1 MKRWALL
8 FACGIVAGAAQAQ
21 VTRYITDQLEVTLR
35 TGQSTQHAIKRM
47 LTSGTPVEVVSSD
60 KDSGYSRIR
69 TRDGVEGWVLTRYL
83 MSEAAPRERVTQLES
98 RLTALS
104 QENRQLK
111 QDIAAL
117 TAERDT
123 VTKTH
128 AQQDEDNRRLTQ
140 ELAQI
145 RRASADVL
153 GIDAENQQLK
163 GRVASLERE
172 LLTLQEE
179 NAALGDR
186 TQRDWFMV
194 GAGVVVLGI
203 LLGLI
208 LPKIRWRRKPRWD
221 VL

>member
-1 MKRWALL
+1 MKRWVLL
-8 FACGIVAGAAQAQ
+8 FACGLVAGAAQAQ

-47 LTSGTPVEVVSSD
+47 LTSGTPVEVLSAD
-60 KDSGYSRIR
+60 KDSGYSRVR

-83 MSEAAPRERVTQLES
+83 MAEAAPRERVTQLES

-123 VTKTH
+123 ATNSH
-128 AQQDEDNRRLTQ
+128 AAQEGENRRLTQ

-153 GIDAENQQLK
+153 TIDAENQQLK

-203 LLGLI
+203 VLGLI
-208 LPKIRWRRKPRWD
+208 LPRIRWRRKPRWD